1 MVRANPLNLLSF
13 RYPLAVLAAAGAVYI
28 SAQCISKFGIYSLPL
43 FAHFENITSK
53 LIFWIDQFTYLPF
66 SYFFK
71 QFRIASEHLQ
81 LVEGLIMTLPGPEQP
96 LSSQQHILQHQHQ
109 NIIAANLYVCT
120 YNGQKP
126 QYPL

>member
-53 LIFWIDQFTYLPF
+53 LIFWNWIDQFPF

-71 QFRIASEHLQ
+71 QLRIASR
-81 LVEGLIMTLPGPEQP
+81 PWA
-96 LSSQQHILQHQHQ
+96 S
-109 NIIAANLYVCT
+109 AAC
-120 YNGQKP
+120 
-126 QYPL
+126 